1 MDDSENYIEEDERL
15 HDEVSLNQLQLPPL
29 FSGEECSLVEE
40 EVIIKYETQAQLLKQ
55 ERIQAMGL
63 WQTAALELD
72 HLQKCYQNELMLSHK
87 HQLANQELHST
98 NCNLL
103 KTVSQQS
110 TEMEELHDQ
119 LSRRGDNCDEEAASL
134 RQFPRFLVAV
144 NSSGVD
150 RTTKDDLRTAK
161 AKVDEMTQQL
171 LFVQQQIKKQ
181 CDFDGCVLDL
191 SGAPLDSCVTQR
203 DLWDWN
209 TERCII
215 SHAKTHWR
223 NLRAFPKN
231 STFARNDREGD
242 VIEAQSREEAAR
254 RQIQQLQAAISKQ
267 EPRVNAASQEAEN
280 AQKEQTMWE
289 KTSATLQKRCATL
302 EEEKY
307 EAVDKVRECVQMAE
321 EATLQ
326 RDEAHLRAKQ
336 LVEELE
342 KTRRTFQQVIQDA
355 ALCSQKEESAEK
367 QSQIERFKRERRA
380 LEEELQK
387 VIKGREE
394 QELGQLNAL
403 HQRFLNAER
412 MKEEMNIT
420 LQGTQSK
427 LKKIE
432 TEYNEELSRSQ
443 EELQRLQGCLAAAQK
458 DCVKISEERLQ
469 LQQENLQARREMD
482 ELQKTHVLIQTKTKQ
497 QMTQMDQD
505 YSTKEKSLEA
515 QMSDLEN
522 CSHESIA
529 DLIHLLT
536 AQQKSIQCWKVEALH
551 MVQAFETKIKHLMEQ
566 LNLQHQC
573 SHELKIQLKNN
584 NITIAEYETQLAEFQ
599 EKASR
604 LQRRL
609 TKVEQRASISSQQL
623 SILASQKEK
632 KSLDNAKK

>member
-119 LSRRGDNCDEEAASL
+119 L
-134 RQFPRFLVAV
+134 
-144 NSSGVD
+144 

-181 CDFDGCVLDL
+181 
-191 SGAPLDSCVTQR
+191 
-203 DLWDWN
+203 
-209 TERCII
+209 
-215 SHAKTHWR
+215 
-223 NLRAFPKN
+223 
-231 STFARNDREGD
+231 EGD

-355 ALCSQKEESAEK
+355 ALCSQKEVTQIRELCNTEMQRMAEELSMLQLESAEK

>member
-181 CDFDGCVLDL
+181 
-191 SGAPLDSCVTQR
+191 
-203 DLWDWN
+203 
-209 TERCII
+209 
-215 SHAKTHWR
+215 
-223 NLRAFPKN
+223 
-231 STFARNDREGD
+231 EGD

-355 ALCSQKEESAEK
+355 ALCSQKEVTQIRELCNTEMQRMAEELSMLQLESAEK